1 MPTKMMLE
9 RVHFLGSRFRTVSRQ
24 QEIRQ
29 EDLSLCIGFYDIHL
43 CER

>member
-9 RVHFLGSRFRTVSRQ
+9 RVHIIGSRFRTVSRQ

-29 EDLSLCIGFYDIHL
+29 EDLSFCIGIYDIHL
-43 CER
+43 RER

>member
-9 RVHFLGSRFRTVSRQ
+9 RVHFLGSRFRTVRKQ
-24 QEIRQ
+24 QDIKQ
-29 EDLSLCIGFYDIHL
+29 KVLSLCIGFYDIHL